1 MLRVEVAGALPGVID
16 GGVKFD
22 VAPVGRP
29 VAESETELVNAPF
42 CGVTV
47 MV

>member
-1 MLRVEVAGALPGVID
+1 MLSVDVAAALPGVMD
-16 GGVKFD
+16 GGVKVG

-29 VAESETELVNAPF
+29 VADSATELVNAPF